1 MDRIMVQVRFKKVLW
16 TCPSCSQ
23 EDEED
28 MNVAGGNTYE
38 HDCSSCFA
46 HFNQSNNNM
55 KTCSGLVTMLK
66 SEYDA
71 KDEAEIAIEKQS
83 VFDKTVYAWKNPP
96 EYVEPTKEDLEQQ
109 RARLLVEVNDLDV
122 KITEKDK

>member
-1 MDRIMVQVRFKKVLW
+1 MVQVRFKKVLW

-23 EDEED
+23 EDEEE

-38 HDCSSCFA
+38 HDCSSCLA

-55 KTCSGLVTMLK
+55 RVCDGLVTMLK

-71 KDEAEIAIEKQS
+71 KDEAQITIEKQS
-83 VFDKTVYAWKNPP
+83 VFDKTVYGWKNPA
-96 EYVEPTKEDLEQQ
+96 EYVEPSKEELEKQKADLESELFRVDGQIS
-109 RARLLVEVNDLDV
+109 A
-122 KITEKDK
+122 KG